1 MQPEHSTGFAL
12 PEPDAES
19 TAHSRRVAE
28 YIRERIT
35 EGSGS
40 ISFAEFMQHALYAP
54 GLGYYVSGT
63 RKFGEGGDFVTAP
76 EISPLFGKILAIQTA
91 AVLQQLEARQIFELG
106 AGSGALAATMLGK
119 LAQIDALPDRYYI
132 LEVSAD
138 LRQRQQERLEQE
150 IPGHATR
157 VEWLSELPQDFSGV
171 IVANEVADAIPVERF
186 ARSGGVLKQ
195 YRVSD
200 ERGKFCWHQAD
211 APEQLLH
218 AIQSVEEELGW
229 QFPDDYRS
237 EICLALTAWI
247 RDLVGCLHEGHIFLF
262 DYGVSRREY
271 YAPDRNDGWLRCYFR
286 HHAHND
292 PLILPGI
299 QDLTASV
306 DFSALASAAV
316 EAGAT
321 ITGFVTQ
328 AHFLLNGGLQDELAD
343 FVSLPIE
350 EQVELSR
357 QAKLLTLPAE
367 MGENVKCIGMSR
379 GNITPPPAFHEFDRA
394 HTL

>member
-12 PEPDAES
+12 PEPDTES
-19 TAHSRRVAE
+19 AAHSRRVAE
-28 YIRERIT
+28 YIRERIAE
-35 EGSGS
+35 EGGT

-76 EISPLFGKILAIQTA
+76 EISPLFGKVLAMQTA
-91 AVLQQLEARQIFELG
+91 AVLQQLEAPQIFELG

-119 LAQIDALPDRYYI
+119 LALMDALPDRYYI

-138 LRQRQQERLEQE
+138 LRERQQERLEE
-150 IPGHATR
+150 EVPDHAAR
-157 VEWLSELPQDFSGV
+157 VEWLAELPENFSGV
-171 IVANEVADAIPVERF
+171 IIVNEVADALPVERF
-186 ARSGGVLKQ
+186 ARNGGVLKQ

-200 ERGKFCWHQAD
+200 DNGEFGWRQVD
-211 APEQLLH
+211 APQRVIDRVRSL
-218 AIQSVEEELGW
+218 EEELGW

-237 EICLALTAWI
+237 EICLALAPWI
-247 RDLVGCLHEGHIFLF
+247 RDLVDCLREGLVFLF
-262 DYGVSRREY
+262 DYGVTRREY
-271 YAPDRNDGWLRCYFR
+271 YAPDRIDGWLRCYFR

-306 DFSALASAAV
+306 DFSALAGAAV
-316 EAGAT
+316 EAGAE
-321 ITGFVTQ
+321 IAGFVTQ
-328 AHFLLNGGLQDELAD
+328 AHFLLSGGLQDELVD
-343 FVSLPIE
+343 FTSLPLE

-367 MGENVKCIGMSR
+367 MGENVKCIGISR
-379 GNITPPPAFHEFDRA
+379 GNITPPPAFQEFDRA

>member
-12 PEPDAES
+12 PEPDTES
-19 TAHSRRVAE
+19 AAHSRRVAE
-28 YIRERIT
+28 YIRERIAE
-35 EGSGS
+35 EGGT

-76 EISPLFGKILAIQTA
+76 EISPLFGKVLAMQTA
-91 AVLQQLEARQIFELG
+91 AVLQQLEAPQIFELG

-119 LAQIDALPDRYYI
+119 LALMDALPDRYYI

-138 LRQRQQERLEQE
+138 LRERQQERLEE
-150 IPGHATR
+150 EVPDHAAR
-157 VEWLSELPQDFSGV
+157 VEWLAELPENFSGV
-171 IVANEVADAIPVERF
+171 IIVNEVADALPVERF
-186 ARSGGVLKQ
+186 ARNGGVLKQ

-200 ERGKFCWHQAD
+200 DNGEFGWRQVD
-211 APEQLLH
+211 APQRV
-218 AIQSVEEELGW
+218 IDRV
-229 QFPDDYRS
+229 RS
-237 EICLALTAWI
+237 LDCL
-247 RDLVGCLHEGHIFLF
+247 REGLVFLF
-262 DYGVSRREY
+262 DYGVTRREY
-271 YAPDRNDGWLRCYFR
+271 YAPDRIDGWLRCYFR

-306 DFSALASAAV
+306 DFSALAGAAV
-316 EAGAT
+316 EAGAE
-321 ITGFVTQ
+321 IAGFVTQ
-328 AHFLLNGGLQDELAD
+328 AHFLLSGGLQDELVD
-343 FVSLPIE
+343 FTSLPLE

-367 MGENVKCIGMSR
+367 MGENVKCIGISR
-379 GNITPPPAFHEFDRA
+379 GNITPPPAFQEFDRA